1 MRLLLLATLATVTV
15 GLSGCFGFDASGGEL
30 DFTPGKDF
38 EETGKT
44 VHLRAKVAD
53 LLNHQVY
60 PGFTANLWAFCM
72 IAADPSD
79 QYSVDAIEYWNSVET
94 DGTLSGAGGAFE
106 GSCSVPAPTLRVQQG
121 DKVIV
126 DFENDHFHCHS
137 IHWHGQYVPW
147 LSDGVPGITQ
157 HSVCPAPLS
166 ASEEPPIGEN
176 PFRYEFIAAR
186 AGTLWYHCHV
196 DTHFHVMQGLYG
208 MFIVEPQDDRYEPK
222 DIDKEFTYVYSTLNR
237 EQVEVT
243 PLTQADPHAQHRHGG
258 CGMSGRQGCQNPPGE
273 TKADTWLLNGRA
285 LPYTWQDRDDSVMI
299 VEEGD
304 RVKVRFLNAGETFEM
319 IHTHGHDMLVTHV
332 DGNPIPPSA
341 RYYVDTLMIGPAA
354 RYDVVIEMDQ
364 PGIWVMHTHV
374 DHHVTNSDQA
384 PGGGHSII
392 AYQSVLDEY
401 GGMFKNFEGAELAGG
416 SPLILPLEIPVDTQ
430 FGADRT
436 IGNNLPSDTSPVN
449 VDESWDFGWEL
460 PCATRYIRVTAEYDA
475 NVPDALVTG
484 PLLDLDV
491 TITNSQG
498 DSIADGGI
506 GTLDADNQKFVW
518 FLDGRY
524 DALDQDTRDIKA
536 GVRQSMISNY
546 RDTVYTVNVDGTA
559 LPGEL
564 RFTAELDYHDSEDS
578 LNAEQKL
585 AAYDLTQG
593 NGDCDPAKR
602 VFNANP

>member
-1 MRLLLLATLATVTV
+1 
-15 GLSGCFGFDASGGEL
+15 
-30 DFTPGKDF
+30 
-38 EETGKT
+38 
-44 VHLRAKVAD
+44 
-53 LLNHQVY
+53 
-60 PGFTANLWAFCM
+60 
-72 IAADPSD
+72 
-79 QYSVDAIEYWNSVET
+79 
-94 DGTLSGAGGAFE
+94 
-106 GSCSVPAPTLRVQQG
+106 
-121 DKVIV
+121 
-126 DFENDHFHCHS
+126 
-137 IHWHGQYVPW
+137 
-147 LSDGVPGITQ
+147 
-157 HSVCPAPLS
+157 
-166 ASEEPPIGEN
+166 
-176 PFRYEFIAAR
+176 
-186 AGTLWYHCHV
+186 
-196 DTHFHVMQGLYG
+196 
-208 MFIVEPQDDRYEPK
+208 
-222 DIDKEFTYVYSTLNR
+222 
-237 EQVEVT
+237 
-243 PLTQADPHAQHRHGG
+243 
-258 CGMSGRQGCQNPPGE
+258 
-273 TKADTWLLNGRA
+273 
-285 LPYTWQDRDDSVMI
+285 
-299 VEEGD
+299 
-304 RVKVRFLNAGETFEM
+304 
-319 IHTHGHDMLVTHV
+319 
-332 DGNPIPPSA
+332 
-341 RYYVDTLMIGPAA
+341 
-354 RYDVVIEMDQ
+354 
-364 PGIWVMHTHV
+364 
-374 DHHVTNSDQA
+374 
-384 PGGGHSII
+384 
-392 AYQSVLDEY
+392 
-401 GGMFKNFEGAELAGG
+401 MFKNFEGAELPGG